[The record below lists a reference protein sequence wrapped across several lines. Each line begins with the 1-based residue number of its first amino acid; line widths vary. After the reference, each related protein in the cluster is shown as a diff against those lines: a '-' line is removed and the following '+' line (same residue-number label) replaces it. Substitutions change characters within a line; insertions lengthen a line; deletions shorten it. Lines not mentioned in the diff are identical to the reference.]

1 MSRKKNILGNM
12 KFTIEK
18 MKTPLTFLD
27 DRKKE
32 IKLNGYAFIDECG
45 HCIIITYGEGYRDL
59 MSKYL
64 SGKGD
69 QLHIKYRYIDLP
81 T

>member
-1 MSRKKNILGNM
+1 
-12 KFTIEK
+12 

-32 IKLNGYAFIDECG
+32 VKLNGYAFIDERG
-45 HCIIITYGEGYRDL
+45 RCIIITYGEGYRDV

-64 SGKGD
+64 SEKGD
-69 QLHIKYRYIDLP
+69 QLHIKYHCINLP
-81 T
+81 SSFNG

>member
-1 MSRKKNILGNM
+1 M

-27 DRKKE
+27 DKKKE
-32 IKLNGYAFIDECG
+32 IVLNGYAFINEYG

-64 SGKGD
+64 S
-69 QLHIKYRYIDLP
+69 
-81 T
+81 

>member
-1 MSRKKNILGNM
+1 M

-32 IKLNGYAFIDECG
+32 IKLNGYAFIDEYD

-64 SGKGD
+64 S
-69 QLHIKYRYIDLP
+69 
-81 T
+81 

>member
-1 MSRKKNILGNM
+1 M

-18 MKTPLTFLD
+18 MKSPLTFLD
-27 DRKKE
+27 DKKKE
-32 IKLNGYAFIDECG
+32 IKLNGYAFIDESG

-64 SGKGD
+64 SNKGD
-69 QLHIKYRYIDLP
+69 QLHIKYHCFNLP

>member
-1 MSRKKNILGNM
+1 M

-18 MKTPLTFLD
+18 MKEPMTFLD
-27 DRKKE
+27 DKKKV

-45 HCIIITYGEGYRDL
+45 RCIIITYGEGYRDL
-59 MSKYL
+59 ISKYL

-69 QLHIKYRYIDLP
+69 QLHIKYRCINL
-81 T
+81 